1 MRRLLIA
8 TAVFLSACESEPPQP
23 VVVYAP
29 TEFEE
34 SSRSWLSESGLDVTL
49 VTGDSSAITDKVIGK
64 QDSPRADVL
73 ITSGVIDIWRA
84 GDVGAL
90 RPIQGQALARVP
102 AQLKDPDGAW
112 AALGYRR
119 LVIGVATGADSSL
132 VTGFRDL
139 AAPGLAGK
147 LCLSSFALPANRVLV
162 GMLIEDLGI
171 KPAERLV
178 RSWVRNLA
186 AAPFASEAE
195 LQAALERGDCDFGII
210 SELPDGSPIST
221 VVPRPTY
228 LRIDGIGISRH
239 AANADAA
246 QQFVDWMLA
255 DYQPDELNESVVH
268 NAGVAGWRDE
278 DARLLAERA
287 GYR

>member
-8 TAVFLSACESEPPQP
+8 TAVLLAACEAEPPQP
-23 VVVYAP
+23 VVVYVP

-34 SSRSWLSESGLDVTL
+34 SSRSWLSESGLDVT
-49 VTGDSSAITDKVIGK
+49 VITGESSAITDKVIGK

-73 ITSGVIDIWRA
+73 ITSGVFDIWRA
-84 GDVGAL
+84 ADAGAL
-90 RPIQGQALARVP
+90 RPIQGEVLARVP
-102 AQLKDPDGAW
+102 PQLKDPEGAW

-119 LVIGVATGADSSL
+119 LVIGMAMGADRSL

-147 LCLSSFALPANRVLV
+147 LCMSSFALPANRALV
-162 GMLIEDLGI
+162 GMLVEDLGI

-178 RSWVRNLA
+178 RGWVRNLA
-186 AAPFASEAE
+186 AAPFASEVE
-195 LQAALERGDCDFGII
+195 LHAALERGDCDFGIV

-228 LRIDGIGISRH
+228 LRIDGIGVSRH

-246 QQFVDWMLA
+246 QQLVDWMLS
-255 DYQPDELNESVVH
+255 DYQPDELNESVGH

-278 DARLLAERA
+278 DASLLAERA